1 MLRDNQSV
9 LLARDISTTLSP
21 SPMIMSD
28 WMSEA
33 DESINPYSAVSGPG
47 MERTVEADVLGLK
60 FINCHIKEAYRSLG
74 LKLVLH
80 DHDESRVYNSGSS
93 ISGEVVIKPSTS
105 IRYMSI
111 QIQLTGHARVLSGDG
126 TVTSRVT
133 HKFLELDM
141 PLPPGQLDT
150 PGTLQAGKTER
161 IPFHFVVPYQL
172 PSRSCLHEVDSD
184 RLLDYHLRLP
194 PSTGG
199 WKKTD
204 MSPDNVEIQYHVRAV
219 VTKSH
224 QKWPID
230 TPTMEAKRLVRV
242 VPSSVEVGGS
252 SFDTVDDD
260 IRRSIDD
267 QSSRRGSSVSQRN
280 DITATLS
287 PVSMHLGRDD
297 RESQATMR
305 VGLFCH
311 AQGAPPAELV
321 RKITAK
327 IRCYTWYDQK
337 PHSDFPVVGDSG
349 QVFTISTPLEETT
362 PPPQEW
368 SRHRNSR
375 PPEDGASAGSQPAL
389 DLYTSSIEIPFCLP
403 TSKKTFLPTFHSCLV
418 SRTYRLEATVH
429 FRSSIVKCG
438 APLRILGPD
447 LAEPGLLPSYSHIS
461 GQQSGST

>member
-1 MLRDNQSV
+1 
-9 LLARDISTTLSP
+9 
-21 SPMIMSD
+21 MIMSD
-28 WMSEA
+28 WTSEPG
-33 DESINPYSAVSGPG
+33 ESISPYSAVAGPG
-47 MERTVEADVLGLK
+47 MEKTVEADVLGLK
-60 FINCHIKEAYRSLG
+60 FINCHIKEAYQSLG

-93 ISGEVVIKPSTS
+93 ISGEVVIRPSTS

-111 QIQLTGHARVLSGDG
+111 QIQLTGHARVSSGDG

-150 PGTLQAGKTER
+150 PGTLQAGKTEL
-161 IPFHFVVPYQL
+161 IPFHFVIPYQL

-184 RLLDYHLRLP
+184 RLLFYHLRLP

-219 VTKSH
+219 ITKSH

-230 TPTMEAKRLVRV
+230 TPTMETKRLVRV
-242 VPSSVEVGGS
+242 IPSSVEVADS
-252 SFDTVDDD
+252 SLDTVDDD
-260 IRRSIDD
+260 IRRSLDD

-280 DITATLS
+280 EIATTLS
-287 PVSMHLGRDD
+287 PISMHLGRDEQ
-297 RESQATMR
+297 ESQATMQL
-305 VGLFCH
+305 GLFCH
-311 AQGAPPAELV
+311 AQGPPPAELI

-327 IRCYTWYDQK
+327 IRCYTWYNQK
-337 PHSDFPVVGDSG
+337 PQRDFPAVGDPG

-368 SRHRNSR
+368 SRHRELRS
-375 PPEDGASAGSQPAL
+375 EDAASQGSQPML
-389 DLYTSSIEIPFCLP
+389 NLYTSSIEIPLRLP

-418 SRTYRLEATVH
+418 SRTYRLEVTVH
-429 FRSSIVKCG
+429 FQSSAVKCG
-438 APLRILGPD
+438 APLRLLGPE
-447 LAEPGLLPSYSHIS
+447 LAEPGLLPSYSHVS
-461 GQQSGST
+461 GQPSGST